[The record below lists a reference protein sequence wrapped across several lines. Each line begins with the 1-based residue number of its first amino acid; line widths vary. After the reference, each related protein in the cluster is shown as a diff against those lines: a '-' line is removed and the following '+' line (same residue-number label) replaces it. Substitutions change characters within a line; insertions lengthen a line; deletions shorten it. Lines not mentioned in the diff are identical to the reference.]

1 MKTRTFA
8 NRIEQLGRI
17 SALELELI
25 KRNKRNNRPAPMTR
39 TNKAKRILWQY
50 MQNVFGRVLDTTNPA
65 DKEELTARSYTN
77 AQFQGKQEEGESQND
92 TPRRFAVVVTTN
104 DRRPMSHTY
113 ETQTTA
119 EIVYNKIKRLLIRLG
134 YTLAD
139 SGGNDISK
147 GLCELWIKGSIS
159 RNIEIY
165 PML

>member
-17 SALELELI
+17 ARMELELI
-25 KRNKRNNRPAPMTR
+25 KRNKRNNRPASMPR

-50 MQNVFGRVLDTTNPA
+50 SINIFGRVLDTTNPA
-65 DKEELTARSYTN
+65 DKEELSARSYTT

-92 TPRRFAVVVTTN
+92 TARRFAVVVTTN
-104 DRRPMSHTY
+104 DRRPISQTY
-113 ETQTTA
+113 KTQTTA

-139 SGGNDISK
+139 SGGSDVSQ
-147 GLCELWIKGSIS
+147 GLCELWIKGNTS

-165 PML
+165 PTL